1 MNVDCSSLAR
11 EGIPGGMVGSLVA
24 CAEVPPAAS
33 CIAMEPPS
41 TPLAP
46 APRPE
51 REGER
56 ERGETNSEK
65 VRGSL
70 VTDFS

>member
-1 MNVDCSSLAR
+1 MKVDCSSLAR

-24 CAEVPPAAS
+24 CAEVPPAAP

-51 REGER
+51 KEGER
-56 ERGETNSEK
+56 ERGNELREGA
-65 VRGSL
+65 R
-70 VTDFS
+70 